1 MSKIV
6 KSLFFIDNKQFT
18 NIFDNIF

>member
-6 KSLFFIDNKQFT
+6 KTLLFIDNKQFT